1 MRQVLIIHGWSDT
14 SRSFGPLVEFLR
26 ANGYQAV
33 PLWLGDYISLDDDV
47 RVVDVAKRLEAV
59 VRDKL
64 ANGELVQPF
73 DVIVH
78 STGGLVAREWI
89 SGYYGD
95 DIAGCPA
102 KRLIMLAPANFGSR
116 LASLGKS
123 MVGRIVKGWNN
134 WFHTGTEMLNALELA
149 SPYQWRLAEQDLF
162 VPLGRTSAPA
172 IYGNDGIYAF
182 TIVGTHPYA
191 SLLRQMVNEDGADGT
206 VRACAANLNVRGVT
220 LDFAADE
227 RQPLVTPWKLR
238 HKTDIP
244 LAVLPDRTHGSV
256 IDPEKNDIKSPESYE
271 KRLGQLILRALG
283 CDTPADYQ
291 AIATEWSAITEATA
305 ALSSDESQREEVLGK
320 DSDPKWFHQYMQ
332 VNVRVMD
339 DHGADVGDYFLEFSG
354 PEDERGDRSSLYFH
368 TEVLEHVHVNQ
379 LNSAYRCLY
388 VDHTDLMGNYYDA
401 IRGNVTRAL
410 FMSLSA
416 APPGGNVSYF
426 ESTRDGA
433 KGTVPLHFET
443 EKKSGPAAQRQIRWL
458 QPNVTHFATIII
470 PRTPA
475 DKVFRMKKA

>member
-1 MRQVLIIHGWSDT
+1 M
-14 SRSFGPLVEFLR
+14 
-26 ANGYQAV
+26 

-47 RVVDVAKRLEAV
+47 RIVDVAKRLEAV

-64 ANGELVQPF
+64 AGGELAQPF

-89 SGYYGD
+89 SGYYND
-95 DIAGCPA
+95 HAATCPA

-149 SPYQWRLAEQDLF
+149 SPYQWQLAEQDLF
-162 VPLGRTSAPA
+162 VPAGRTSAPA
-172 IYGNDGIYAF
+172 IYGGDGVYAF

-220 LDFAADE
+220 IDFAADE
-227 RQPLVTPWKLR
+227 QQPQVTPWKLR
-238 HKTDIP
+238 HAVDIP
-244 LAVLPDRTHGSV
+244 LAVLPDRTHGSI
-256 IDPEKNDIKSPESYE
+256 IDPEKSDIQSPAAYRE
-271 KRLGQLILRALG
+271 RLGQLILQALD

-291 AIATEWSAITEATA
+291 AIADEWRKITDATA
-305 ALSSDESQREEVLGK
+305 ALSEDESRRSDALGK
-320 DSDPKWFHQYMQ
+320 DSNPKWLHQYMQ

-339 DHGADVGDYFLEFSG
+339 DHGDNVGDYFLEFSG
-354 PEDERGDRSSLYFH
+354 PEEERGDRSSLYFH

-388 VDHTDLMGNYYDA
+388 VDHTDLLGNYYDS

-410 FMSLSA
+410 FMSISA
-416 APPGGNVSYF
+416 APAGSNVSYF
-426 ESTRDGA
+426 EDVRKGA
-433 KGTVPLHFET
+433 KGTVPLHFEQ
-443 EKKSGPAAQRQIRWL
+443 EKKSGPAAERRIRWL
-458 QPNVTHFATIII
+458 QPNTTHFATIVI

-475 DKVFRMKKA
+475 DKVFRMRKA

>member
-1 MRQVLIIHGWSDT
+1 MRQVLIIHGWSDS
-14 SRSFGPLVEFLR
+14 SRSFRPLVEFLR

-47 RVVDVAKRLEAV
+47 RVEDVAKRLQAV
-59 VRDKL
+59 VREKL
-64 ANGELVQPF
+64 AGGELTEPF

-89 SGYYGD
+89 SAYYAD
-95 DIAGCPA
+95 DIASCPA

-162 VPLGRTSAPA
+162 VPAGRSSAPA
-172 IYGNDGIYAF
+172 IYGDVGIYAF

-220 LDFAADE
+220 IDFAADE
-227 RQPLVTPWKLR
+227 QQPLVTPWKLR
-238 HKTDIP
+238 HKTGIP

-256 IDPEKNDIKSPESYE
+256 INPEKNDIKSPDAYE
-271 KRLGQLILRALG
+271 ERLGQLILQALS
-283 CDTPADYQ
+283 CDTLADYQ
-291 AIATEWSAITEATA
+291 AIAGEWSAITEATS
-305 ALSSDESQREEVLGK
+305 ALSSDESQREEVLDK

-354 PEDERGDRSSLYFH
+354 PEEERGDHSSLYFH

-388 VDHTDLMGNYYDA
+388 VDHTDLLGNYYDA

-410 FMSLSA
+410 FMSISA
-416 APPGGNVSYF
+416 APAGSNVSYF
-426 ESTRDGA
+426 EDVRKGA
-433 KGTVPLHFET
+433 KGTVPLHFEK

-458 QPNVTHFATIII
+458 QPNTTHFATIVI